1 MYENIFKNYD
11 KNWENREVYSIAPT
25 AEVGIDVPDVQNM
38 DVYMYKSRNNQP
50 FLVGIST
57 GRMCVINSFVYL
69 QIVGDFGAYG
79 YGYIKMLE
87 VDQNRGKVVSKASA
101 EMANILLKGIISN
114 NKYILQNNIVC
125 AGMIAKLDKAN
136 IKIPV
141 ELRSQ
146 LHVLQSNLMDRNNR
160 LLNSKYLTSIQT
172 AAPTGLDAA
181 QKDLSAFMADP
192 KIGILPVAVPVY
204 VIVIA
209 ATLVGALL
217 AWIIYLIFKPDYDK
231 SKLELNYS
239 DSLKAG
245 IAKYLPKEL
254 QEQLAK
260 ENEAFV
266 DVANA
271 KVAGANGMGMLKT
284 AGYAAAGLIGFMLL
298 TNINSN
304 LKK

>member
-1 MYENIFKNYD
+1 
-11 KNWENREVYSIAPT
+11 
-25 AEVGIDVPDVQNM
+25 M